1 MFKIFTGYALVE
13 KYHNW
18 KKSHKTDDKTISRI
32 IRLLFAIVACLLVW
46 CLPVEN
52 WIDGMTIIQKRT
64 LAIFL
69 FAILM
74 WLFEAVPAWTTSV
87 MVVVMLLFTT
97 SNSSLTFFNNGID
110 PATLKAYTAMQPG
123 AREILA
129 NRDSAE
135 NKAVINV
142 LTNTATRDELKTALA
157 LIDNA
162 GLKKNAKG
170 EIVTVCD
177 TLCIADST
185 VEVDKYVVAKV
196 DNLLNAPKDTAGVA
210 AKYYIVLVDSDS
222 NKDRVLAKVKADST
236 LAGREI
242 LTFSSEI
249 EEVLTPENV
258 SRLTPAVVKDI
269 TAKNLETISPEVTK
283 HGYTSFFKSLLACF
297 ADPIIMLFIGG
308 FVLAIAA
315 SKTGLDLFLARVMLK
330 PFGTN
335 PKMVLLGFLMV
346 TGVFSMFLSNTA
358 TAAMM
363 LTFLGPVL
371 KSLPADGKGK
381 TALALAIP
389 IAANIGGMGTP
400 IGTPPNAIAL
410 KYMSEIGIEVGF
422 GQWMAFMI
430 PFTILLL
437 FLAWLMLIKL
447 FPFKAK
453 EIKLNIEGELK
464 KDWRSVVVYITFIAT
479 VLLWVLDKATGVNA
493 NVVAMLPVGV
503 CAIIGV
509 LTKRDLEE
517 ISWSVLWMVAG
528 GFALGVALQETGL
541 AQTLINAIPFAEW
554 PPILMV
560 VGSGLICYIMAN
572 FISHTATANLL
583 VPILA
588 LVGASISTI
597 LAPLGGVS
605 TLLIGVAI
613 GSSLGMVLPISTPP
627 NAIAAATGMIEQKD
641 MVKTGLI
648 MGILGLVIGYGMLIV
663 LGSSGLI

>member
-1 MFKIFTGYALVE
+1 MFKIFPGYDLVE
-13 KYHNW
+13 SYHNW
-18 KKSHKTDDKTISRI
+18 KKAHKTDKKTVSRL
-32 IRLLFAIVACLLVW
+32 IRLAIAIVAALVVW

-87 MVVVMLLFTT
+87 MVVVLLLFTT
-97 SNSSLTFFNNGID
+97 SNSSLVFF
-110 PATLKAYTAMQPG
+110 
-123 AREILA
+123 
-129 NRDSAE
+129 E
-135 NKAVINV
+135 NA
-142 LTNTATRDELKTALA
+142 
-157 LIDNA
+157 
-162 GLKKNAKG
+162 
-170 EIVTVCD
+170 
-177 TLCIADST
+177 
-185 VEVDKYVVAKV
+185 
-196 DNLLNAPKDTAGVA
+196 AP
-210 AKYYIVLVDSDS
+210 
-222 NKDRVLAKVKADST
+222 
-236 LAGREI
+236 
-242 LTFSSEI
+242 
-249 EEVLTPENV
+249 EVLGV
-258 SRLTPAVVKDI
+258 Q
-269 TAKNLETISPEVTK
+269 
-283 HGYTSFFKSLLACF
+283 TSYKSLLHCF

-330 PFGTN
+330 PFGKK
-335 PKMVLLGFLMV
+335 PQMVLLGFLMV
-346 TGVFSMFLSNTA
+346 TGIFSMFLSNTA

-371 KSLPADGKGK
+371 KALPADGKGK

-389 IAANIGGMGTP
+389 IAANVGGMGTP

-410 KYMSEIGIEVGF
+410 KYMNEIGIEIGF
-422 GQWMAFMI
+422 GQWMMFMI
-430 PFTILLL
+430 PFTLVLLVI
-437 FLAWLMLIKL
+437 AWVMLLKL

-453 EIKLNIEGELK
+453 EINLNIEGELK
-464 KDWRSVVVYITFIAT
+464 KDWRSVVVYITFICT

-528 GFALGVALQETGL
+528 GFALGVGLQETGL
-541 AQTLINAIPFAEW
+541 AQTLINAIPFGSW
-554 PPILMV
+554 PAIVMV
-560 VGSGLICYIMAN
+560 IGSGLICYAMAN
-572 FISHTATANLL
+572 FISHTATASLL

-588 LVGASISTI
+588 VVGASVAGN
-597 LAPLGGVS
+597 LAPLGGVP
-605 TLLIGVAI
+605 TLLVGVAI

-641 MVKTGLI
+641 MVKTGLV
-648 MGILGLVIGYGMLIV
+648 MGVFGLVLGYVMLIV
-663 LGSSGLI
+663 LGSSGFFG